1 MNKEEF
7 LKIKEAYKSART
19 EEKKRIKAFLLSKR
33 DSDGNLIFLKE
44 KDGTDTFV
52 KTSRGS
58 GRSNYSSGGTL
69 SRPYD
74 LSNHMWIDLSYK
86 GNDIL
91 ISLQSFD
98 IDPNSHNL
106 HILYDRI
113 GIKFGKDEETD
124 NKNEESDDKD
134 GKPDNELKVSDDIFK
149 METTNWELPLSEAEM
164 EEMVDYIISHYEK

>member
-1 MNKEEF
+1 MNSKEEF
-7 LKIKEAYKSART
+7 LKVKEAYKSART
-19 EEKKRIKAFLLSKR
+19 EERKSIIGFITKKKDKEGNSLFTKSKDKPYTTR
-33 DSDGNLIFLKE
+33 NQ
-44 KDGTDTFV
+44 
-52 KTSRGS
+52 
-58 GRSNYSSGGTL
+58 YSGGRGNNKYTSGSRL

-106 HILYDRI
+106 HVLYDRI
-113 GIKFGKDEETD
+113 GIIFGKDD
-124 NKNEESDDKD
+124 ESDNKD
-134 GKPDNELKVSDDIFK
+134 GKPDNELKVSDDFLK

-164 EEMVDYIISHYEK
+164 EEMLDYIISHYEK

>member
-19 EEKKRIKAFLLSKR
+19 EERKSIIDFITKKKDNEGNYLFTKSKDKPFNTR
-33 DSDGNLIFLKE
+33 NQYLGGRGDE
-44 KDGTDTFV
+44 KYT
-52 KTSRGS
+52 S
-58 GRSNYSSGGTL
+58 GRRL

-86 GNDIL
+86 GNEIL

-98 IDPNSHNL
+98 IDPNSHNI
-106 HILYDRI
+106 HVLYDRI
-113 GIKFGKDEETD
+113 GIMFEKDCIILLPD
-124 NKNEESDDKD
+124 NKSE
-134 GKPDNELKVSDDIFK
+134 VSDAFLK
-149 METTNWELPLSEAEM
+149 METTNWELPLSEVEM

>member
-7 LKIKEAYKSART
+7 LKVKEAYKSART
-19 EEKKRIKAFLLSKR
+19 EERKKIIKFITKKKDKEGNSLFTKSKDKPYNTR
-33 DSDGNLIFLKE
+33 NQ
-44 KDGTDTFV
+44 
-52 KTSRGS
+52 
-58 GRSNYSSGGTL
+58 YSGGMGNKKYTSGSRL

-98 IDPNSHNL
+98 IDPNKNNL
-106 HILYDRI
+106 HVLYDRI
-113 GIKFGKDEETD
+113 GIIFEKD
-124 NKNEESDDKD
+124 EESDDKD
-134 GKPDNELKVSDDIFK
+134 GKPDNELKVSDDFLK
-149 METTNWELPLSEAEM
+149 METTNWELPLSEADM